1 MKVTGTVAH
10 PRDLGIVV
18 FGLTRL
24 AAGWDTYSF
33 AVDIVGWNR
42 GYAAAIMSVNRSIKL
57 IVEYAR

>member
-33 AVDIVGWNR
+33 AVDIVVGI
-42 GYAAAIMSVNRSIKL
+42 AACGGNLVG
-57 IVEYAR
+57 

>member
-18 FGLTRL
+18 SGVTRL

-33 AVDIVGWNR
+33 AVDIVVGI
-42 GYAAAIMSVNRSIKL
+42 AAMRRQSCRVNRSIKL

>member
-18 FGLTRL
+18 SGVTRL

-33 AVDIVGWNR
+33 AADIVVGI
-42 GYAAAIMSVNRSIKL
+42 AAMRRQSCR
-57 IVEYAR
+57 

>member
-33 AVDIVGWNR
+33 AVDIVVGI
-42 GYAAAIMSVNRSIKL
+42 AAMRRQSCRVNRSIKL
-57 IVEYAR
+57 IVGYAQ

>member
-33 AVDIVGWNR
+33 GVDIVVGI
-42 GYAAAIMSVNRSIKL
+42 AAMRRQSCRVNRSIKL
-57 IVEYAR
+57 IVEYAW